1 MSSYPSR
8 CQHLKT
14 NGTQCGS
21 PALRRNRFCYFHK
34 RYQDERIR
42 LNVDRRRRSTATFFL
57 PVLEDANS
65 IQMSLMQI
73 MRLLLTGQIE
83 QKTASLILYA
93 LQTASTNLRQTR
105 FDPRVHEVIL
115 DPRAAAESPLNEN
128 RLWNDKDF
136 EEEEEE
142 EVDEVEHEIEK
153 KAEEAAEKARFVA
166 RWEAKKEIEARER
179 ARKRYEEEEKL
190 KDWVQQHPEYMLVRR
205 DGRLYT
211 ELRPKEDTSQSVGTA
226 AIGCASERQSA
237 KAAELRSA
245 GQPGAAVPTPKP
257 AASTSAERVRAEIT
271 GMIRKE
277 LPALTEAY
285 NYALKK
291 EADKQAMKKQ
301 PQKESLS
308 KEAEKRAR

>member
-14 NGTQCGS
+14 SGTQCGS

-42 LNVDRRRRSTATFFL
+42 LNVDRRRRGTATFFL

-83 QKTASLILYA
+83 HKTASLLLYA
-93 LQTASTNLRQTR
+93 LQTASTNLRQTN
-105 FDPRVHEVIL
+105 FKPWVHEVIL
-115 DPRAAAESPLNEN
+115 DPRDAAESVLSRTN
-128 RLWNDKDF
+128 LWDDEDF

-142 EVDEVEHEIEK
+142 EVDEVEQEIRQKE
-153 KAEEAAEKARFVA
+153 EEAAEKARFVA

-190 KDWVQQHPEYMLVRR
+190 KDWVQQHPGYRLVRR
-205 DGRLYT
+205 DGHLVA
-211 ELRPKEDTSQSVGTA
+211 EKAEQHSD
-226 AIGCASERQSA
+226 QSA
-237 KAAELRSA
+237 R
-245 GQPGAAVPTPKP
+245 PTPTAEKKP
-257 AASTSAERVRAEIT
+257 PTPSSADQVRAEIA

-277 LPALTEAY
+277 APALTEAY
-285 NYALKK
+285 NHALQK
-291 EADKQAMKKQ
+291 EADKQPIKKQ
-301 PQKESLS
+301 PQKETLS
-308 KEAEKRAR
+308 GETETKATTGRS